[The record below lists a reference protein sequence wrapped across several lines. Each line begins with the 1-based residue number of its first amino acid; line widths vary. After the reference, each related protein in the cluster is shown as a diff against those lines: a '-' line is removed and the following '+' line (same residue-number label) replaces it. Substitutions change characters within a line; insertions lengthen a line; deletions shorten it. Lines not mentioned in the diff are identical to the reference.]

1 MYIQID
7 SHVELSKVEK
17 QRETIEDEAMGR
29 RRK

>member
-1 MYIQID
+1 MYIWT
-7 SHVELSKVEK
+7 VPALELSKVQK

>member
-1 MYIQID
+1 VRASD
-7 SHVELSKVEK
+7 LSRVEK